1 MCQRRR
7 SQFQGMLVN
16 LKRDT
21 SDGLDGRKMKESN
34 KKCCLAWGWQL
45 SHVRQEDYEFSANMV
60 SLKAA

>member
-1 MCQRRR
+1 
-7 SQFQGMLVN
+7 MLVN

-34 KKCCLAWGWQL
+34 KKLPSCLAWRWQL